1 MTNFTEANVNFKATF
16 NLGHLGQKALISL
29 IKTLRSFSKE
39 KISNF
44 FTAGRNLKN

>member
-1 MTNFTEANVNFKATF
+1 MTNFTETNANFKATF
-16 NLGHLGQKALISL
+16 NLGHLGQKALSL
-29 IKTLRSFSKE
+29 IKTLRSFNKE